1 MKLFRQFCALI
12 VMVYLVLFILFS
24 MWYVHK
30 LNREIKT
37 LKAELAYTDKYLYKK
52 LHNDFVSRED
62 FQEFQQNRREIS
74 EHNSK

>member
-12 VMVYLVLFILFS
+12 VMAYTVLFILFS
-24 MWYVHK
+24 MWYVYK
-30 LNREIKT
+30 LNREIKI
-37 LKAELAYTDKYLYKK
+37 LKAELAYTDKYLYIK
-52 LHNDFVSRED
+52 LHNDFLTRED